1 MIKELMSSR
10 RFAPLFW
17 AQFCSALN
25 DNVLKNALVIMLLY
39 GATTGQGPMLVTVA
53 GAVFIFPFFVLSAL
67 GGELADRYV
76 KSVVARR
83 LKFFEIFA
91 AGFAAAGFFMHSIPL
106 LFVALALFGVVAALF
121 GPVKY
126 AMLPDQLSVSELATG
141 NALVEGATFMAIL
154 IGTIAGGLFVAGA
167 SHMGWICTAVVGLSL
182 LSWGFASRIPVTQPS
197 APDLRITAN
206 PWTST
211 ARLLKS
217 LYAEPRLWD
226 GMVIVSWF
234 WMVGAIVLSLLPALI
249 KEGVGGTEGVVTL
262 CLAIFAIG
270 IAAGSLFAAQLSHVR
285 PNLALVP
292 IGSIVMG
299 VVGLDLAWAIGHTSL
314 GTDVN
319 AAAFATSFGGLRML
333 LDFFL
338 FAFGGGLFVVPS
350 FAAVQAWTEPSER
363 ARIIA
368 AGNILQ
374 AGFMVAGAMFVA
386 ALQSAGLA
394 IAWIFFG
401 LAVASF
407 GTVWFVLTK
416 WGKEG
421 VRDFGALLFR
431 ALFRLEVRGMENL
444 PPAGTRMLIA
454 PNHVSLVDGPL
465 LHAMLP
471 IDASFAVDTGIAK
484 AWWAKPFLKM
494 IKHYTMD
501 PTKPLAARDLI
512 KLVAAGEPVVIFPE
526 GRLTVSG
533 SLMKVYDGTA
543 MIADKADA
551 VVVPVRIEG
560 AQRSHLSYLR
570 NGEIKRVWFPKVTIS
585 ILPPVKL
592 PIDETLKGKAR
603 RNAAGAALQDVMID
617 AMVKNA
623 MLDQT
628 LFEGL
633 GHACRDRDTGQ
644 PIIEDALGTKLTYR
658 KLVLGA
664 QVLSRKLEQ
673 GTSVGE
679 NVGVL
684 LPNSAGVAVVFMA
697 LQTIGRVPAMLNFS
711 AGPVNVLAA
720 MKAAQVRTVLTS
732 KAFIE
737 KGKLDKLMA
746 AIAEQ
751 ARVVYLEDV
760 RASISLADKI
770 QGFRAGLAPRVARQ
784 ANDPA
789 VVLFTSGSEGTPK
802 GVVLSHRNILA
813 NAAQALARVDAN
825 ARDKVFNVLPVFHS
839 FGLTGGMMMPLLGGI
854 PIFMYPSPL
863 HYRIVPELIYQTGAT
878 ILFGTDTFLTGY
890 ARSAHA
896 YDFRTLRLVIA
907 GAEAVKERT
916 RQVYMERYGV
926 RILEGYGVTETAP
939 VLAMNTPM
947 ANRQGTV
954 GRISPLMQYRLDP
967 VPGIEEGGRLSV
979 KGPNV
984 MLGYLRAEN
993 PGVLEPLPEGWH
1005 DTGDIVVVDAQGF
1018 ITIKGRAKRFAKIA
1032 GEMVSLSAVETMA
1045 SALWP
1050 QAMSVA
1056 VSIPDARK
1064 GERIVLLTTQKDA
1077 DRAAMQRQAKSVG
1090 ASELAVPADIRVV
1103 DKVPLL
1109 GTGKTDYVGAT
1120 ALAKELAEQLAEQL
1134 AAAPPAPQAEAS
1146 DSATQNEPARIEP
1159 EHLQQH
1165 VA

>member
-25 DNVLKNALVIMLLY
+25 DNVLKNALVIILLY
-39 GATTGQGPMLVTVA
+39 GTVSGHGDSLVTVA
-53 GAVFIFPFFVLSAL
+53 GAVFIFPFFILSGL
-67 GGELADRYV
+67 GGELADKYV
-76 KSVVARR
+76 KGVVARR
-83 LKFFEIFA
+83 LKFVEIFA
-91 AGFAAAGFFMHSIPL
+91 ACFAAIGFFLHSVVL
-106 LFVALALFGVVAALF
+106 LFIALALFGIIAALF

-126 AMLPDQLSVSELATG
+126 AMLPDQLSVGELATG
-141 NALVEGATFMAIL
+141 NALVEGATFLAIL
-154 IGTIAGGLFVAGA
+154 IGTIAGGQLVAG
-167 SHMGWICTAVVGLSL
+167 STHMGLVSSAVVL
-182 LSWGFASRIPVTQPS
+182 LALASWAFASRIPHTTPS
-197 APDLRITAN
+197 ADGLAITGN

-211 ARLLKS
+211 VGLLKT

-234 WMVGAIVLSLLPALI
+234 WLVGAVVLSLLPALVKDI
-249 KEGVGGTEGVVTL
+249 VGGTEGVVTL

-270 IAAGSLFAAQLSHVR
+270 IAVGSLFAAHLSHVR

-292 IGSIVMG
+292 IGAIIMG
-299 VVGLDLAWAIGHTSL
+299 VAGLDLAFAIGHTVR
-314 GTDVN
+314 GTDITPLGYV
-319 AAAFATSFGGLRML
+319 ASFAGLRML
-333 LDFFL
+333 VDFAV

-350 FAAVQAWTEPSER
+350 FAAVQAWSVPTER
-363 ARIIA
+363 ARVIA
-368 AGNILQ
+368 AGNVLQ
-374 AGFMVAGAMFVA
+374 AAFMVVGSLFVA
-386 ALQSAGLA
+386 LLQARGLP

-401 LAVASF
+401 LAVLSF
-407 GTVWFVLTK
+407 GTVWFVLSK
-416 WGKEG
+416 WGREG
-421 VRDFGALLFR
+421 VRDFGSLLFR
-431 ALFRLEVRGMENL
+431 ALFRTEVRGLENL

-454 PNHVSLVDGPL
+454 PNHVSLIDGPL
-465 LHAMLP
+465 LHAILP
-471 IDASFAVDTGIAK
+471 VDASFAVDTGIAK
-484 AWWAKPFLKM
+484 AWWAKPFLRM
-494 IKHYTMD
+494 IRHHTMD

-533 SLMKVYDGTA
+533 SLMKVYDGAA

-551 VVVPVRIEG
+551 VIVPVRIDG

-592 PIDETLKGKAR
+592 PVDAALKGKAR
-603 RNAAGAALQDVMID
+603 RNAAGMALQDVMID
-617 AMVKNA
+617 AMVKTA
-623 MLDQT
+623 MLDHT
-628 LFEGL
+628 LFQGL
-633 GHACRDRDTGQ
+633 AHAYRDRDTGKV
-644 PIIEDALGTKLTYR
+644 IIEDALGTKLTYR
-658 KLVLGA
+658 KLIAGA
-664 QVLSRKLEQ
+664 QVLGSKLESD
-673 GTSVGE
+673 TTVGE
-679 NVGVL
+679 NVGML
-684 LPNSAGVAVVFMA
+684 LPNSAGVAVAFMA

-711 AGPVNVLAA
+711 AGAVNVLAA
-720 MKAAQVRTVLTS
+720 MKAAQVKTVLTS

-737 KGKLDKLMA
+737 KGKLDKLIA
-746 AIAEQ
+746 AISAD
-751 ARVVYLEDV
+751 AKIVYLEDV
-760 RASISLADKI
+760 RATISIADKI
-770 QGFRAGLAPRVARQ
+770 RGFAVGAKPRVMRS

-825 ARDKVFNVLPVFHS
+825 GTDKVFNVLPVFHS
-839 FGLTGGMMMPLLGGI
+839 FGLTGGMMMPLLAGI

-878 ILFGTDTFLTGY
+878 ILFGTDTFLAGY

-896 YDFRTLRLVIA
+896 YDFRTLRLVLA

-916 RQVYMERYGV
+916 RQIYMERYGV

-954 GRISPLMQYRLDP
+954 GRLSPLMEYRLDP

-979 KGPNV
+979 RGPNV

-993 PGVLEPLPEGWH
+993 PGVLEPLPDGWH
-1005 DTGDIVVVDAQGF
+1005 DTGDIVTIDAAGF

-1032 GEMVSLSAVETMA
+1032 GEMISLSAVEAMA
-1045 SALWP
+1045 ANLWP
-1050 QAMSVA
+1050 QAISVA
-1056 VSIPDARK
+1056 VSLPDQRK

-1077 DRAAMQRQAKSVG
+1077 DRAAMQRQAKATG
-1090 ASELAVPADIRVV
+1090 ASELAVPAVVQVV

-1109 GTGKTDYVGAT
+1109 GSGKTDYVAAT
-1120 ALAKELAEQLAEQL
+1120 ALAREI
-1134 AAAPPAPQAEAS
+1134 AP
-1146 DSATQNEPARIEP
+1146 TP
-1159 EHLQQH
+1159 ERE

>member
-1 MIKELMSSR
+1 MIQQLMSSR

-25 DNVLKNALVIMLLY
+25 DNVLKNALVIILLY
-39 GATTGQGPMLVTVA
+39 GAVAGHGDALVTVA
-53 GAVFIFPFFVLSAL
+53 GAVFIFPFFILSGL
-67 GGELADRYV
+67 GGQLADKYV

-83 LKFFEIFA
+83 LKFAEIFA
-91 AGFAAAGFFMHSIPL
+91 AGFAAAGFFLHSVPL
-106 LFVALALFGVVAALF
+106 LFVALALFGIIAALF

-126 AMLPDQLSVSELATG
+126 AMLPDQLTVQELATG

-154 IGTIAGGLFVAGA
+154 LGTIAGGQFVAGTT
-167 SHMGWICTAVVGLSL
+167 HMGLVSSAVVLLAL
-182 LSWGFASRIPVTQPS
+182 LSWAFASRIPATAPS
-197 APDLRITAN
+197 APDLTITAN
-206 PWTST
+206 PWPST
-211 ARLLKS
+211 TGLLKA
-217 LYAEPRLWD
+217 LYAQPRLFD
-226 GMVIVSWF
+226 GMIIVSWF
-234 WMVGAIVLSLLPALI
+234 WLVGAVVLSLLPALVKDI
-249 KEGVGGTEGVVTL
+249 IGGTEGVVTL

-270 IAAGSLFAAQLSHVR
+270 IALGSLFAAQLSHVR

-292 IGSIVMG
+292 LGAIVMG
-299 VVGLDLAWAIGHTSL
+299 LVGFDLAWAIGHVTRGTEIAPAGFIASL
-314 GTDVN
+314 AG
-319 AAAFATSFGGLRML
+319 FRML
-333 LDFFL
+333 ADFAI

-350 FAAVQAWTEPSER
+350 FAAVQAWSAPSER
-363 ARIIA
+363 ARVIA

-374 AGFMVAGAMFVA
+374 AGFMVVGSLFVA
-386 ALQSAGLA
+386 LLQAQGLP

-407 GTVWFVLTK
+407 GAVWFVLGK

-431 ALFRLEVRGMENL
+431 ALFRTEVRGLENL

-454 PNHVSLVDGPL
+454 PNHVSLIDGPL
-465 LHAMLP
+465 LHAILP

-484 AWWAKPFLKM
+484 AWWAKPFLKVT
-494 IKHYTMD
+494 KHYTMD
-501 PTKPLAARDLI
+501 PSKPLAARELI

-526 GRLTVSG
+526 GRITVSG

-570 NGEIKRVWFPKVTIS
+570 NGEIKRSWFPKVTIS

-592 PIDETLKGKAR
+592 SIDDSLKGKVR
-603 RNAAGAALQDVMID
+603 RNAAGAALQDTMID
-617 AMVKNA
+617 AIVKTA
-623 MLDQT
+623 ILDQT
-628 LFEGL
+628 LFQAL
-633 GHACRDRDTGQ
+633 GHAHRDCDTGKVM
-644 PIIEDALGTKLTYR
+644 IEDALGTKLTYR
-658 KLVLGA
+658 KLMLGA
-664 QVLSRKLEQ
+664 QVLSRKLED
-673 GTSVGE
+673 GTTAGE
-679 NVGVL
+679 NIGVL
-684 LPNSAGVAVVFMA
+684 LPNSAGVAVTFMA
-697 LQTIGRVPAMLNFS
+697 LQSIGRVPAMLNFS

-737 KGKLDKLMA
+737 KGKLDRLIA
-746 AIAEQ
+746 AISAE
-751 ARVVYLEDV
+751 ARIVYLEDI
-760 RASISLADKI
+760 RAAITFADKMRGLI
-770 QGFRAGLAPRVARQ
+770 AGSAPRVMRG

-789 VVLFTSGSEGTPK
+789 VILFTSGSEGTPK

-825 ARDKVFNVLPVFHS
+825 ANDRVFNVLPVFHS
-839 FGLTGGMMMPLLGGI
+839 FGLTGGMMMPLLAGI

-878 ILFGTDTFLTGY
+878 ILFGTDTFLAGY

-896 YDFRTLRLVIA
+896 YDFRTLRLVLA
-907 GAEAVKERT
+907 GAEAVKDRT
-916 RQVYMERYGV
+916 RQVYMERYGI

-947 ANRQGTV
+947 ANRPGTV
-954 GRISPLMQYRLDP
+954 GRLSPLMEYRLDA
-967 VPGIEEGGRLSV
+967 VPGIDEGGRLSV
-979 KGPNV
+979 RGPNV

-993 PGVLEPLPEGWH
+993 PGVLEALAGGWH
-1005 DTGDIVVVDAQGF
+1005 DTGDIVTIDEKGF

-1032 GEMVSLSAVETMA
+1032 GEMVSLSAVEDIA
-1045 SALWP
+1045 AAVWP
-1050 QAMSVA
+1050 QAAAVA
-1056 VSIPDARK
+1056 VSIPDPRK

-1077 DRAAMQRQAKSVG
+1077 ERSAMQRQAKAVG
-1090 ASELAVPADIRVV
+1090 ASELAVPATIQVV

-1109 GTGKTDYVGAT
+1109 GSGKTDYVAAT
-1120 ALAKELAEQLAEQL
+1120 ALARDI
-1134 AAAPPAPQAEAS
+1134 AAAPER
-1146 DSATQNEPARIEP
+1146 D
-1159 EHLQQH
+1159 

>member
-1 MIKELMSSR
+1 MIRELMSSR

-17 AQFCSALN
+17 AQFCAALN
-25 DNVLKNALVIMLLY
+25 DNVLKNGLVIILLY
-39 GATTGQGPMLVTVA
+39 GAATTQGGGTLVTIA
-53 GAVFIFPFFVLSAL
+53 GAVFIFPFFVLSGL
-67 GGELADRYV
+67 GGELADKYV

-83 LKFFEIFA
+83 LKFVEIFA
-91 AGFAAAGFFMHSIPL
+91 AVFAAVGFFLHSIPF
-106 LFVALALFGVVAALF
+106 LFLALFMFGTVAALF

-126 AMLPDQLSVSELATG
+126 AILPDQLSVGELATG
-141 NALVEGATFMAIL
+141 NALVEGATFLAIL
-154 IGTIAGGLFVAGA
+154 IGTIAGGLLVSGTA
-167 SHMGWICTAVVGLSL
+167 HMGWVASAIVLLAF
-182 LSWGFASRIPVTQPS
+182 LSWAFASRIPVTTPS
-197 APDLRITAN
+197 APELAITAN

-211 ARLLKS
+211 LRLLKS
-217 LYAEPRLWD
+217 LYAERRLWD
-226 GMVIVSWF
+226 GMLIVSWF
-234 WMVGAIVLSLLPALI
+234 WLAGAIVLSLLPTLI
-249 KEGVGGTEGVVTL
+249 KDIIGGIETVVTM

-270 IAAGSLFAAQLSHVR
+270 IAAGSLFAAQLSHER

-292 IGSIVMG
+292 IGAIVMG
-299 VVGLDLAWAIGHTSL
+299 ISGLGIAWVVGHATPTSGVTPIAFLTSVDGLWIVADFAI
-314 GTDVN
+314 
-319 AAAFATSFGGLRML
+319 
-333 LDFFL
+333 

-350 FAAVQAWTEPSER
+350 FAAVQAWSMPAER
-363 ARIIA
+363 ARVIA

-374 AGFMVAGAMFVA
+374 AGFMVAGSLMVA
-386 ALQSAGLA
+386 LVQAAGLS

-401 LAVASF
+401 LALASF
-407 GTVWFVLTK
+407 GSIFFVLSK

-431 ALFRLEVRGMENL
+431 ALFRVEIRGLENL
-444 PPAGTRMLIA
+444 PEPGTRMLIA

-465 LHAMLP
+465 IHATLP

-484 AWWAKPFLKM
+484 AWWAKPFLRQ
-494 IKHYTMD
+494 IRHYTMD
-501 PTKPLAARDLI
+501 PSRPLAARDLI
-512 KLVAAGEPVVIFPE
+512 KLVASGEPVVIFPE
-526 GRLTVSG
+526 GRITVSG

-560 AQRSHLSYLR
+560 AQRSYLSYLK
-570 NGEIKRVWFPKVTIS
+570 NGEIKRSLFPKVTIS

-592 PIDETLKGKAR
+592 AIAPLLKGKAR
-603 RNAAGAALQDVMID
+603 RNAAGSALQDVMID

-628 LFEGL
+628 LFDRL
-633 GHACRDRDTGQ
+633 AHAHRDRDTGK
-644 PIIEDALGTKLTYR
+644 PIIEDALGTSLTYR
-658 KLVLGA
+658 KLILGA

-673 GTSVGE
+673 GTSIGE

-711 AGPVNVLAA
+711 AGISNVQAA

-732 KAFIE
+732 KAFVE
-737 KGKLDKLMA
+737 KAKLDKLVA
-746 AIAEQ
+746 AVAGE
-751 ARVVYLEDV
+751 ARVLYLEDI
-760 RASISLADKI
+760 RAGIGFADKL
-770 QGFRAGLAPRVARQ
+770 AGLLAGSAPRVARK
-784 ANDPA
+784 ADDPA

-813 NAAQALARVDAN
+813 NASQAMARVDAN
-825 ARDKVFNVLPVFHS
+825 ANDKVFNVLPVFHS
-839 FGLTGGMMMPLLGGI
+839 FGLTGGMMMPLLTGI

-863 HYRIVPELIYQTGAT
+863 HYRIVPELIYQTGAS
-878 ILFGTDTFLTGY
+878 ILFGTDTFLAGY

-896 YDFRTLRLVIA
+896 YDFRSLRLVLA
-907 GAEAVKERT
+907 GAEAVKDRT
-916 RQVYMERYGV
+916 RQIYMERYGL

-947 ANRQGTV
+947 ANRPGTV
-954 GRISPLMQYRLDP
+954 GRLSPLMEARLDP

-979 KGPNV
+979 RGPNV

-993 PGVLEPLPEGWH
+993 PGVLEPLPGGWH
-1005 DTGDIVVVDAQGF
+1005 DTGDIVSIDTAGF

-1032 GEMVSLSAVETMA
+1032 GEMVSLSVVEATA
-1045 SALWP
+1045 TALWP
-1050 QAMSVA
+1050 QAISVA
-1056 VSIPDARK
+1056 VSIPDQRK

-1077 DRAAMQRQAKSVG
+1077 NRAAMQRHTKASG
-1090 ASELAVPADIRVV
+1090 ISELAVPADVCVV

-1109 GTGKTDYVGAT
+1109 GSGKTDYVAAT
-1120 ALAKELAEQLAEQL
+1120 ALGKETVQIAGRE
-1134 AAAPPAPQAEAS
+1134 
-1146 DSATQNEPARIEP
+1146 
-1159 EHLQQH
+1159 

>member
-1 MIKELMSSR
+1 MIKELMTSR

-91 AGFAAAGFFMHSIPL
+91 AAFAAAGFFMHSIPL
-106 LFVALALFGVVAALF
+106 LFVALLLFGVVAALF

-126 AMLPDQLSVSELATG
+126 AMLPDQLSVPELATG

-167 SHMGWICTAVVGLSL
+167 THMGWICTAVVGLSV

-211 ARLLKS
+211 VRLLKS

-262 CLAIFAIG
+262 CLAVFAIG

-299 VVGLDLAWAIGHTSL
+299 LVGLDLAWAIGHTAL
-314 GTDVN
+314 GTDVT
-319 AAAFATSFGGLRML
+319 AAQFATSFGGVRML
-333 LDFFL
+333 VDFFL

-350 FAAVQAWTEPSER
+350 FAAVQAWTQPSER

-374 AGFMVAGAMFVA
+374 AGFMVAGALFVA

-484 AWWAKPFLKM
+484 AWWAKPFLGM

-592 PIDETLKGKAR
+592 PVDETLKGKAR

-664 QVLSRKLEQ
+664 QVLSRKLER
-673 GTSVGE
+673 GTTVAE

-711 AGPVNVLAA
+711 AGPVNVLVA

-737 KGKLDKLMA
+737 KGKLDRLIA
-746 AIAEQ
+746 AIADQ

-760 RASISLADKI
+760 RESIGLADKI
-770 QGFRAGLAPRVARQ
+770 AGFRAGLAPRVARK

-916 RQVYMERYGV
+916 RQIYMERYGV

-947 ANRQGTV
+947 FNRQGTV
-954 GRISPLMQYRLDP
+954 GRISPLMEYRLDP

-1005 DTGDIVVVDAQGF
+1005 DTGDIVAVDAQGF

-1045 SALWP
+1045 NALWP

-1077 DRAAMQRQAKSVG
+1077 DRAAMQRQAKSAG
-1090 ASELAVPADIRVV
+1090 ASELAVPADIRIV

-1120 ALAKELAEQLAEQL
+1120 ALAKELA
-1134 AAAPPAPQAEAS
+1134 AAAPAPQAEAA
-1146 DSATQNEPARIEP
+1146 DSATQNEAAAPEP
-1159 EHLQQH
+1159 ELPQQH